1 MFPTDA
7 RQSAIIHSLLRLTL
21 TPFDCLEAVRH
32 LEGMEEADRALLME
46 IASSHH
52 VVLRALGPVLD
63 NDQASYALRRWAAEE
78 MAREQARID
87 NALPRLA
94 AICDALEAAGC
105 QTVVMKSLDHAPDL
119 GGDLDL
125 LTLGDDRKVIGVMTT
140 EFKAGVEPRSWGD
153 RIAHKW
159 NFAIL
164 GLPEAVEIH
173 CRRLGQMGEHLAL
186 ARRFVTR
193 RGPKPFG
200 SHTFLVPAPEERI
213 IVATLQRMYRH
224 FYFRVCDI
232 VNTAALVESG
242 AVDWSELHRA
252 SEQAGIWPGVASFLR
267 ICSEQVER
275 YRGHGLALPEPVRH
289 AARFGADTMWV
300 GNKFLR
306 IPLMPHGAR
315 LYTEQVTQTALHG
328 DVPATFRLSLFP
340 TLASAA
346 IIAYKL
352 TGSEKGI
359 W

>member
-1 MFPTDA
+1 MFPTDPK
-7 RQSAIIHSLLRLTL
+7 QSAIIRSLFHLTL
-21 TPFDCLEAVRH
+21 TPSDCGEAIRH
-32 LEGMEEADRALLME
+32 LEAMEAADRELLIE
-46 IASSHH
+46 IAGSHH
-52 VVLRALGPVLD
+52 VVLRALAPVLE
-63 NDQASYALRRWAAEE
+63 NSGASYELRRWAADE
-78 MAREQARID
+78 MTREQARID
-87 NALPRLA
+87 NALPRLS
-94 AICDALEAAGC
+94 AICDGLEEAGC
-105 QTVVMKSLDHAPDL
+105 QTVVMKSLDHQPDL
-119 GGDLDL
+119 GCDLDL
-125 LTLGDDRKVIGVMTT
+125 LTLGEDRKVIEVMTRQ
-140 EFKAGVEPRSWGD
+140 FHAGVEPRSWGD

-159 NFAIL
+159 NFAIM
-164 GLPEAVEIH
+164 GLPESVEIH

-186 ARRFVTR
+186 ARRFVVR
-193 RGPKPFG
+193 RGPKQFG
-200 SHTFLVPAPEERI
+200 GHTFLVPAPEERI

-232 VNTAALVESG
+232 VNTASLVESG

-275 YRGHGLALPEPVRH
+275 YRGRGLGLPEPVRS
-289 AARFGADTMWV
+289 AARFGAESMWV

-306 IPLMPHGAR
+306 IPVMPHGAR
-315 LYTEQVTQTALHG
+315 LFTEQVTKTALRG

-346 IIAYKL
+346 VIAYKL

>member
-1 MFPTDA
+1 MFPTDPK
-7 RQSAIIHSLLRLTL
+7 QSAVIRSLFQLSL
-21 TPFDCLEAVRH
+21 TPYDCGEAIRH
-32 LEGMEEADRALLME
+32 LDSLDEADRELLIE

-52 VVLRALGPVLD
+52 VVLRALGPVLES
-63 NDQASYALRRWAAEE
+63 NAASYALRRWAAEQ
-78 MAREQARID
+78 MAREQARIH
-87 NALPRLA
+87 NALPRLSA
-94 AICDALEAAGC
+94 VCAALEEAGC

-125 LTLGDDRKVIGVMTT
+125 LTLGEDRKVIEVMRAK
-140 EFKAGVEPRSWGD
+140 FGAGVEPRSWGD

-159 NFAIL
+159 NFAIP
-164 GLPEAVEIH
+164 GLPEAVEVH
-173 CRRLGQMGEHLAL
+173 CRRLGQMGEHTAL

-193 RGPKPFG
+193 RGPKQFG
-200 SHTFLVPAPEERI
+200 GHTFLVPAPEERI
-213 IVATLQRMYRH
+213 VVATLQRMYRH

-232 VNTAALVESG
+232 VDTAGLVESG

-267 ICSEQVER
+267 ICSEQVAR
-275 YRGHGLALPEPVRH
+275 YRGHGLELPEAVRS
-289 AARFGADTMWV
+289 AARFGAETMWV

-315 LYTEQVTQTALHG
+315 LYTEQVTRTALRG

-346 IIAYKL
+346 VIAYKL

>member
-1 MFPTDA
+1 MFPTDSKQA
-7 RQSAIIHSLLRLTL
+7 AIIRMLFQLSLE
-21 TPFDCLEAVRH
+21 PFDCMDAIRE
-32 LEGMEEADRALLME
+32 LEGLGPADRELLME

-52 VVLRALGPVLD
+52 VVLRALTPVLE
-63 NDQASYALRRWAAEE
+63 NSTAPYELRRWAADEV
-78 MAREQARID
+78 AREQARID

-94 AICDALEAAGC
+94 AICDALEEAGC
-105 QTVVMKSLDHAPDL
+105 QTVVMKSLDHFPDI
-119 GGDLDL
+119 GCDLDL
-125 LTLGDDRKVIGVMTT
+125 LSLGEDQKVIAVMTGR
-140 EFKAGVEPRSWGD
+140 FGAGLQARSWGD

-159 NFAIL
+159 NFEVP

-173 CRRLGQMGEHLAL
+173 CRRLGQMGEHIQL
-186 ARRFVTR
+186 ARRFVRR
-193 RGPKPFG
+193 RGPKAVG
-200 SHTFLVPAPEERI
+200 GYTFLVPAPEERL

-224 FYFRVCDI
+224 LYFRVCDI
-232 VNTAALVESG
+232 VNTAALVEAG
-242 AVDWSELHRA
+242 TVDWSELHRA

-275 YRGHGLALPEPVRH
+275 YRGRGLGLPEAVRS

-315 LYTEQVTQTALHG
+315 LYTEQVTKTALRG

-346 IIAYKL
+346 VIAYKL